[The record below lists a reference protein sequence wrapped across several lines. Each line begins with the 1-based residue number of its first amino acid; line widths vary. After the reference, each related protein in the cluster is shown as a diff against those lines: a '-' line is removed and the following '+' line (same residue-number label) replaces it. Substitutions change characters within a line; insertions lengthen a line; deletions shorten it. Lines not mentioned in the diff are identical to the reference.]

1 MEMSERKPYSTDVT
15 DEQWLHLR
23 VLLPK
28 IQGQGRRRSPQHQR
42 ELLNAMF
49 YVVHT
54 GCQWR
59 ELPHDFPAWQTVYRY
74 FRELGQQGVWETIN
88 THLRRGVRQQAGRD
102 PEPSV
107 VIVDSQ
113 SVKTTE
119 KKANAAD
126 LTAAN
131 GSKDASDTLPLM

>member
-1 MEMSERKPYSTDVT
+1 MDKRKAYASDLT
-15 DEQWLHLR
+15 DEQWQHVR

-28 IQGQGRRRSPQHQR
+28 TYGKGKRRTPQQQR

-49 YVVHT
+49 YLVHT

-59 ELPHDFPAWQTVYRY
+59 ELPHDLPPWQTVYGY
-74 FRELGQQGVWETIN
+74 FRDLCQAGVWETIN

-119 KKANAAD
+119 KKGTVAD
-126 LTAAN
+126 LTVGNASKAA
-131 GSKDASDTLPLM
+131 KDT

>member
-1 MEMSERKPYSTDVT
+1 MIERKIYSTDLT
-15 DEQWLHLR
+15 NEQWSHLR
-23 VLLPK
+23 ILLPK
-28 IQGQGRRRSPQHQR
+28 GQGKGQRRSPQQQR

-49 YVVHT
+49 YVNHT

-59 ELPHDFPAWQTVYRY
+59 ELPHDFPPWQTVYGY
-74 FRELGQQGVWETIN
+74 YEDLVTAGIWQEIN
-88 THLRRGVRQQAGRD
+88 DTLRGGIRQQAGRD

-119 KKANAAD
+119 KKGFVADSMVAKRSKGAND
-126 LTAAN
+126 I
-131 GSKDASDTLPLM
+131 

>member
-1 MEMSERKPYSTDVT
+1 MRDRKPYTTDLT
-15 DEQWLHLR
+15 DEQWMHLG
-23 VLLPK
+23 VLLPRV
-28 IQGQGRRRSPQHQR
+28 QGKGQRRHPQQQR

-59 ELPHDFPAWQTVYRY
+59 ELPHDFPPWQTVYGY
-74 FRELGQQGVWETIN
+74 FRGLCEAGVWETLN
-88 THLRRGVRQQAGRD
+88 GHLRRGIREQADRES
-102 PEPSV
+102 EPSV

-119 KKANAAD
+119 KKGSVAD
-126 LTAAN
+126 STVAN
-131 GSKDASDTLPLM
+131 GSKDENATSRSM

>member
-1 MEMSERKPYSTDVT
+1 MKERKAYSTDLT
-15 DEQWLHLR
+15 DEQFSHVRLHL
-23 VLLPK
+23 PK
-28 IQGQGRRRSPQHQR
+28 AKGQGRRRSPQQQR

-59 ELPHDFPAWQTVYRY
+59 ELPHDFPAWQTVYGY
-74 FRELGQQGVWETIN
+74 FEDLCKAGVWETIN
-88 THLRRGVRQQAGRD
+88 RYLRQGVRKQEGRD

-119 KKANAAD
+119 KKGTAAD
-126 LTAAN
+126 TTAAN
-131 GSKDASDTLPLM
+131 RSKDANDTSLSM

>member
-1 MEMSERKPYSTDVT
+1 M
-15 DEQWLHLR
+15 HLCL
-23 VLLPK
+23 LLPK
-28 IQGQGRRRSPQHQR
+28 AQGKGKRRAPQQQR

-59 ELPHDFPAWQTVYRY
+59 ELPHDFPPWQTVYRY
-74 FRELGQQGVWETIN
+74 FRHLCQQGVWERLN
-88 THLRRGVRQQAGRD
+88 AALGRGVRQQAGRD
-102 PEPSV
+102 PDPSV

-119 KKANAAD
+119 KKASAVDSMAQSGLKD
-126 LTAAN
+126 AN
-131 GSKDASDTLPLM
+131 GILPSI

>member
-1 MEMSERKPYSTDVT
+1 MIDRKPYSTDLT
-15 DEQWLHLR
+15 DEQFSHVRLHL
-23 VLLPK
+23 PK
-28 IQGQGRRRSPQHQR
+28 PKGKGRRRSMHQQR

-59 ELPHDFPAWQTVYRY
+59 ELPHDFPPWQTVFGY
-74 FRELGQQGVWETIN
+74 FQDLCEAGVWETMN
-88 THLRRGVRQQAGRD
+88 RYLRQGVRQQDGRD

-119 KKANAAD
+119 KKATAAD
-126 LTAAN
+126 TTAVN
-131 GSKDASDTLPLM
+131 ESKDASGTSQSM

>member
-1 MEMSERKPYSTDVT
+1 MTDRKPYSTDLT
-15 DEQWLHLR
+15 DEQWLHMRLF
-23 VLLPK
+23 LPK
-28 IQGQGRRRSPQHQR
+28 TRGKGNRRSPQQQR

-59 ELPHDFPAWQTVYRY
+59 ELPHDFPPWQTVYGY
-74 FRELGQQGVWETIN
+74 FRALCAVGVWATIN
-88 THLRRGVRQQAGRD
+88 DHLRRGVRRQAGRD
-102 PEPSV
+102 FEPSV

-119 KKANAAD
+119 KRGIAAD
-126 LTAAN
+126 LTVASGLKGAN
-131 GSKDASDTLPLM
+131 GTSRSM

>member
-1 MEMSERKPYSTDVT
+1 M
-15 DEQWLHLR
+15 HLS

-28 IQGQGRRRSPQHQR
+28 VRGKGKRRSPQQQR
-42 ELLNAMF
+42 ELINAML

-59 ELPHDFPAWQTVYRY
+59 ELPHDFPPWQTVYGY
-74 FRELGQQGVWETIN
+74 FRELCQRGVWETIN

-102 PEPSV
+102 PDPSV

-119 KKANAAD
+119 KKAPAAD
-126 LTAAN
+126 LTAENVLRGAN
-131 GSKDASDTLPLM
+131 GILRSM